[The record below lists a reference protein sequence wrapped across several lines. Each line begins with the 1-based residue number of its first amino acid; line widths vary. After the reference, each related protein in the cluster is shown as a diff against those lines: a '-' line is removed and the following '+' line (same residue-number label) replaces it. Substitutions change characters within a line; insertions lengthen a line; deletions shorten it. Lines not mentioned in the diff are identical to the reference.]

1 MAGKFRV
8 LPSNC
13 LAKVCQRRGD
23 TEVEEKSNIPPY
35 PPCKFR
41 GQEIEMFEILIVIA
55 TAALSGFALG
65 KAVAAHNRDDRR
77 GPGT

>member
-1 MAGKFRV
+1 
-8 LPSNC
+8 
-13 LAKVCQRRGD
+13 
-23 TEVEEKSNIPPY
+23 
-35 PPCKFR
+35 
-41 GQEIEMFEILIVIA
+41 MFEILIVIA